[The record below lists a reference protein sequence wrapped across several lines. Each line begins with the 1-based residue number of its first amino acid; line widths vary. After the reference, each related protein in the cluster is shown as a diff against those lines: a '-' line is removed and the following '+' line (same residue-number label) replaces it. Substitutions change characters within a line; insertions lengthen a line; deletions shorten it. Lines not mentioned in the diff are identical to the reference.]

1 MQMLWS
7 RACLIQTLHFLDT
20 GRFLRGGVRG

>member
-20 GRFLRGGVRG
+20 GHFLRGGVRA